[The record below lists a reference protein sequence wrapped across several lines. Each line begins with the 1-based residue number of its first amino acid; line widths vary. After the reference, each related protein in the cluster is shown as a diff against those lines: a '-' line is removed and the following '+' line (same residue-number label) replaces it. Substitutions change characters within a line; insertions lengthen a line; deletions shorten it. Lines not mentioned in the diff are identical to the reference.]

1 MLKVGRLLSRIIT
14 EFFTNIYLLFWYC
27 LYIVIYSDFS
37 TVILIGIVNPI
48 EAKVRKGKGAV
59 GAYGNERT
67 QQSLQDFPVVDSEE
81 EEEKVH
87 LKQYQLFN
95 FVAKCAFWSQSALLP
110 LGNKMY
116 LFIFVGISER
126 VGSVA

>member
-1 MLKVGRLLSRIIT
+1 M
-14 EFFTNIYLLFWYC
+14 
-27 LYIVIYSDFS
+27 
-37 TVILIGIVNPI
+37 
-48 EAKVRKGKGAV
+48 

-95 FVAKCAFWSQSALLP
+95 CGAECFFFEP
-110 LGNKMY
+110 
-116 LFIFVGISER
+116 ISIIITIR
-126 VGSVA
+126 